1 MFLFFVIYRFRQY
14 GLWSRY
20 KDLYP
25 EKDLVFT
32 IGSSN
37 YSKDWFFSQVTRYTI
52 ILINFFFVIHFS
64 RVYVYSVYCIVEP
77 NYSNYN
83 CNSGM
88 WKMGRMSKQRGRL
101 CSTLKVSIR
110 AEITLSNWP
119 SHQHITRTYRCEINF
134 LFPHLNCFDLKIIL
148 Y

>member
-1 MFLFFVIYRFRQY
+1 MDY
-14 GLWSRY
+14 GA
-20 KDLYP
+20 
-25 EKDLVFT
+25 
-32 IGSSN
+32 
-37 YSKDWFFSQVTRYTI
+37 VTRIYTQKRTWFSLLTPAI
-52 ILINFFFVIHFS
+52 TAKTGFSHRLQGTQIFLLIFIFVIHFS

-88 WKMGRMSKQRGRL
+88 WKMGRMSKQHGRL
-101 CSTLKVSIR
+101 CSTLKVLIR

-119 SHQHITRTYRCEINF
+119 SHQHITRTYRYEINF